1 MDWTGDIEFCP
12 EWIHIPDK
20 FKLLLGFKWADKRGG
35 RVYMY
40 VPLDWKEK
48 WEQMKRVSPEM
59 TR

>member
-1 MDWTGDIEFCP
+1 MDWNEFRP
-12 EWIHIPDK
+12 EWLMIPDK

-40 VPLDWKEK
+40 VPFDWKEK
-48 WEQMKRVSPEM
+48 WEQMKRVSPEL